1 MKILAIDTSGD
12 FCTVALNCGGSVEAR
27 QSQRGVQHSAIVLQM
42 VDALLAD
49 AGFAVTDLDAIAFGE
64 GPGSFT
70 GLRIACGVT
79 QGLALAAGL
88 PVIGVNTLLALAEG
102 ADAPRVVA
110 CLDARMREI
119 YHAAYERR
127 DGVWTEVIAPGL
139 YAPDAAPA
147 LPGAGWHARGSGFG
161 VYGDVLA
168 RCYAGQ
174 LQTVDGM
181 VFPHAREMARI
192 AQARLEQGEGRDAA
206 FAVPSY
212 LRDKVALKTSER

>member
-12 FCTVALNCGGSVEAR
+12 FCTVALNCDGSVDAR
-27 QSQRGVQHSAIVLQM
+27 QSPRGVQHSAVVLPM
-42 VDALLAD
+42 VHALLAD
-49 AGFAVTDLDAIAFGE
+49 AGFRITDLDAIAFGE

-79 QGLALAAGL
+79 QGLALAAEL
-88 PVIGVNTLLALAEG
+88 PVLGVNTLLAMAEA

-110 CLDARMREI
+110 CLDARMQEI

-127 DGVWTEVIAPGL
+127 DGVWTDVIAPGL

-147 LPGAGWHARGSGFG
+147 LPGAGWHACGSGFA

-168 RCYAGQ
+168 RRYEGQ
-174 LQTVDGM
+174 LQAVDGTI
-181 VFPHAREMARI
+181 FPHARDIARI
-192 AQARLEQGEGRDAA
+192 ARARLERGEGRDAA